1 MYRIGIIYFS
11 LLPLCVASAFIF
23 IADGLLVSSAGVL
36 LDGFQ
41 ASKEQ
46 IGLVNACFFAV
57 FSYGLYITAN
67 ES

>member
-1 MYRIGIIYFS
+1 MLVG
-11 LLPLCVASAFIF
+11 SA
-23 IADGLLVSSAGVL
+23 VVL
-36 LDGFQ
+36 LDRFK

-67 ES
+67 EG

>member
-1 MYRIGIIYFS
+1 MRVG
-11 LLPLCVASAFIF
+11 
-23 IADGLLVSSAGVL
+23 SAGVL
-36 LDGFQ
+36 LDRFK

-67 ES
+67 EG